1 MKLRGGYNILLKG
14 RPNSE
19 EEVLC
24 DPEILYLP
32 LQSPRFN
39 FSELCVEDGQQ
50 VAQGQILAK
59 DPDNFFVPLL
69 APRVG
74 TVRLQSVE
82 SHIVLENIEQKSEE
96 AIADSKEIS
105 VQEKSAE
112 SKRKKLLDY
121 GAWQFFYDA
130 FEQSLPDPAK
140 APQAIILSILRL
152 EPFGINGDA
161 IVQNNLP
168 DFIAGLEKLQSL
180 IEYQPVYLV
189 MPDTKSELTRY
200 VREKIKGKAW
210 VEFMEVPL
218 RYPFDNFTVLA
229 RSLGLKR
236 GSENPVWG
244 IRAEGL
250 LAVNKVL
257 SNSQP
262 YTERIISF
270 AGPGV
275 KIPKHL
281 KTVPGYP
288 IDQLISDR
296 VTCEET
302 RVINGGIL
310 TGETVTKKT
319 KGIDSECSR
328 FTVLC
333 EHTEREF
340 MGFAMPG
347 FGKHS
352 YSNSFMSL
360 VRRKFRENITTDL
373 RGEQRPCV
381 ACGFCEEVCPAGIMP
396 HFIHKL
402 LYQNELEEVEKHR
415 IDLCVGCGL
424 CSFVCPSKL
433 ELGKQ
438 FSDAHDLIRE
448 ELHPQSS
455 EPEE

>member
-14 RPNSE
+14 RPSSE
-19 EEVLC
+19 EEVL
-24 DPEILYLP
+24 PEPESLFLP
-32 LQSPRFN
+32 LQSQRFK
-39 FSELCVEDGQQ
+39 FSELCVEESQR

-59 DPDNFFVPLL
+59 DPDNYLVPLL
-69 APRVG
+69 APRAG
-74 TVRLQSVE
+74 TARLQSVE
-82 SHIVLENIEQKSEE
+82 NHIVLENIEQKSENVT
-96 AIADSKEIS
+96 ANF
-105 VQEKSAE
+105 QEKSAE
-112 SKRKKLLDY
+112 SKREKLLNL

-130 FEQSLPDPAK
+130 FEQTLPDPAK
-140 APQAIILSILRL
+140 TPQAIIISILRL

-161 IVQNNLP
+161 IVQNNLQ
-168 DFIAGLEKLQSL
+168 DFITGLEKLQSL

-210 VEFMEVPL
+210 VELIDVPL

-236 GSENPVWG
+236 GDENPVWG
-244 IRAEGL
+244 IRTEGL

-257 SNSQP
+257 AHSQP

-270 AGPGV
+270 AGPGA
-275 KIPKHL
+275 KSPKHYN
-281 KTVPGYP
+281 TTPGYP
-288 IDQLISDR
+288 IDQLISGR
-296 VTCEET
+296 VLCEET
-302 RVINGGIL
+302 RVINGGVL
-310 TGETVTKKT
+310 TGETVTEKT

-340 MGFAMPG
+340 MEFAMPG
-347 FGKHS
+347 FSKHS
-352 YSNSFMSL
+352 YSNTFMSML
-360 VRRKFRENITTDL
+360 RRKFRERITTAL
-373 RGEQRPCV
+373 RGERRPCV
-381 ACGFCEEVCPAGIMP
+381 ACGFCEEVCPSGIMP

-402 LYQNELEEVEKHR
+402 LYQNELEEVEKYR

-433 ELGKQ
+433 ELGRQ
-438 FSDAHDLIRE
+438 FSDAHVLIRE
-448 ELHPQSS
+448 ELHPQS
-455 EPEE
+455 EKIEE